1 MMTQEEY
8 VRDAIGLLS
17 QLIAT
22 PSTSRNEKDA
32 ADIMEKA
39 LRNYGFTPHREAN
52 NVWVISPHFD
62 EQKPTLLLNAHID
75 TVKPVDS
82 WRRDPFAPT
91 IEGDTLYGL
100 GSNDCGGGLCSLLQ
114 TFRMLT
120 EKTQNYN
127 LIYLA
132 SAEEEVS
139 GKDGI
144 SRALPL
150 LPKID
155 LAIVG
160 EPTGMQP
167 AVAEKGLMV
176 LDVIAHGKSG
186 HAARNEGV
194 NAIYEALDDMRWIR
208 DYKFEK
214 VSPFLGSTKMTLTVV
229 NAGTQ
234 HNVIPDTCTMLVDI
248 RTNEFYDNEEL
259 YHFICQHLKSEVKA
273 HSFRLKSSRIDPE
286 HPLYKVCRF
295 VERKIKYADK
305 SNNFNLAE
313 KFIELTRPPYGLFQS
328 YAGMGMLAFA
338 MRPYVNKIFDLN
350 GKPREVQHMV
360 EDVVEVFKSWEDGKI
375 SQKVTFRFETPEE
388 GKISKAFIRVFNLTR
403 FKDISEI
410 SSLKNARWV
419 MTHSFVPEKKYPLW
433 SLKFVSDDVAK
444 PEVKKLVENI
454 NTICVEVGSSNPNL
468 LSETAD
474 GIKLYEFELKNLIND
489 ADNFRKGFLA
499 FLQTEESVKLNESEF
514 DDAVHYISTHQQAE
528 VGTWN
533 ESEVLNA
540 LLKWR
545 VSTMPSV
552 PPTPHDHP
560 LPPVPP
566 VTPPPT
572 PFAGQKR
579 QKALDKVDQI
589 SDVYQAKN
597 LLHRIVDLGYETIL
611 DTILNN

>member
-39 LRNYGFTPHREAN
+39 LHNYGFTPHREAN
-52 NVWVISPHFD
+52 NVWVIDPHFD

-214 VSPFLGSTKMTLTVV
+214 VSPFLGPTKMTLTVV

-234 HNVIPDTCTMLVDI
+234 HNVIPDKCTMLVDI
-248 RTNEFYDNEEL
+248 RTNEFYDNEEV

-286 HPLYKVCRF
+286 HPL
-295 VERKIKYADK
+295 IKKCVA
-305 SNNFNLAE
+305 
-313 KFIELTRPPYGLFQS
+313 
-328 YAGMGMLAFA
+328 MGM
-338 MRPYVNKIFDLN
+338 
-350 GKPREVQHMV
+350 KPFGSPTLSDQALMPFPS
-360 EDVVEVFKSWEDGKI
+360 FKLGPGESSRSHSADE
-375 SQKVTFRFETPEE
+375 
-388 GKISKAFIRVFNLTR
+388 FI
-403 FKDISEI
+403 KISEI
-410 SSLKNARWV
+410 ADAIAKYKELLDGNA
-419 MTHSFVPEKKYPLW
+419 
-433 SLKFVSDDVAK
+433 
-444 PEVKKLVENI
+444 I
-454 NTICVEVGSSNPNL
+454 
-468 LSETAD
+468 
-474 GIKLYEFELKNLIND
+474 
-489 ADNFRKGFLA
+489 
-499 FLQTEESVKLNESEF
+499 
-514 DDAVHYISTHQQAE
+514 
-528 VGTWN
+528 
-533 ESEVLNA
+533 
-540 LLKWR
+540 
-545 VSTMPSV
+545 
-552 PPTPHDHP
+552 
-560 LPPVPP
+560 
-566 VTPPPT
+566 
-572 PFAGQKR
+572 
-579 QKALDKVDQI
+579 
-589 SDVYQAKN
+589 
-597 LLHRIVDLGYETIL
+597 
-611 DTILNN
+611 